1 MFSGSGF
8 SGVCIVV
15 EGLSCPFRVS
25 GRRVSREY
33 LDTNGHMNVAWYISS
48 ASDASFSM
56 LEALGIDEGYRA
68 RVGASFFTLET
79 QIRYRREVR
88 EGSELSFEGRVLD
101 CNGKLLHFL
110 WVHYARAGEN
120 GDGENGRG
128 NGEENGRE
136 NRDGGASGGEYI
148 AAISEWIY
156 GYVNLRTRRV
166 EEYPR
171 GIGEMLEVQREG
183 CAGLGDV
190 AGVGEG
196 LGLRRK

>member
-1 MFSGSGF
+1 M
-8 SGVCIVV
+8 V

-120 GDGENGRG
+120 GDGG
-128 NGEENGRE
+128 
-136 NRDGGASGGEYI
+136 DSGGEYI